1 MFIKTRQKRIFIAAF
16 AVVVVL
22 LLLIES
28 MIQIRSNRL
37 QSKEAADLLIDQA
50 GKIIANNKKEEKALT
65 ETLKETYIT
74 RAESVAYIL
83 DHRNGDAT
91 LADLKEIASLQKV
104 DEIHIFDA
112 SGTIVAGTEPK
123 YYGLNFDSGE
133 QMRYFKKMLTDK
145 SLKMCQDVT
154 PNTAE
159 GKPMMYAIC
168 WNDTGT
174 NMIQVGIEPV
184 RLLNELRANEI
195 SEVVANMTSYEGMMM
210 IVATKKGKILGATD
224 SALKGKTISA
234 VGIDAAKAK
243 AKGGSFV
250 AKVNGTLAYCRMKT
264 KSGYRIVVA
273 QDWSNANKDVPQTL
287 LIIASYLAFAG
298 ICMLLLLR
306 RLSQRV
312 QEEHREAT
320 TDAMTGFLNRRAYAE
335 AEAFLE
341 PDLVKDVTYVYAD
354 INGLKHANDTLGH
367 DAGDELIIAAA
378 DCMRAA
384 FDEDAKLYRVGGDE
398 FIAVVTAPPDQ
409 AKAQVADFLA
419 RAAAWHG
426 RFNDTLSVSCGSAFR
441 GEMAD
446 TSIGE
451 LQKKAEARMYE
462 MKRQYYEKHGGAD
475 RRCTP

>member
-83 DHRNGDAT
+83 DHRNGAAT

-104 DEIHIFDA
+104 DEIHIFDV

-195 SEVVANMTSYEGMMM
+195 SEVVANMTSYEGTMM
-210 IVATKKGKILGATD
+210 IVTTKKGKILGATD

-243 AKGGSFV
+243 VMGGSYV
-250 AKVNGTLAYCRMKT
+250 TKVNGTLAYCTMKT

-306 RLSQRV
+306 RMAQRV
-312 QEEHREAT
+312 AEEHREAT

-335 AEAFLE
+335 VEAAQTEDADPNLM
-341 PDLVKDVTYVYAD
+341 YVYAD
-354 INGLKHANDTLGH
+354 INGLKATNDTLGH
-367 DAGDELIIAAA
+367 NAGDELITAAA
-378 DCMRAA
+378 RCMAA
-384 FDEDAKLYRVGGDE
+384 SFGDFGRLYRVGGDE
-398 FIAVVTAPPDQ
+398 FIAVIAVPTEQ
-409 AKAQVADFLA
+409 RGTVMADFAA
-419 RAAAWHG
+419 RVGAWRG
-426 RFNDTLSVSCGSAFR
+426 SLVPSLSVSYGSASRHEFPD
-441 GEMAD
+441 AA
-446 TSIGE
+446 IGE
-451 LQKKAEARMYE
+451 LQHIAETRMYQ
-462 MKRQYYEKHGGAD
+462 MKRQYYEESGED
-475 RRCTP
+475 RRKN

>member
-1 MFIKTRQKRIFIAAF
+1 MVFNSKQKQIFIAAF
-16 AVVVVL
+16 AVAVVVL
-22 LLLIES
+22 LCLES
-28 MIQIRSNRL
+28 WIQIRSNRL
-37 QSKEAADLLIDQA
+37 QAGEAADMLIGQVS
-50 GKIIANNKKEEKALT
+50 KIIQNNDKEEKALT
-65 ETLKETYIT
+65 ETLKESYIT
-74 RAESVAYIL
+74 QAESVAYIL
-83 DHRNGDAT
+83 DNRRGTASQAELD
-91 LADLKEIASLQKV
+91 EIAKLQRV

-123 YYGLNFDSGE
+123 YYGYNFDSGK
-133 QMRYFKKMLTDK
+133 QMNYFKKMLTDK
-145 SLKMCQDVT
+145 KLTMCQDVT

-168 WNDTGT
+168 WDKTGT
-174 NMIQVGIEPV
+174 YMVQVGIEPV
-184 RLLNELRANEI
+184 RLLNELRANQV
-195 SEVVANMTSYEGMMM
+195 SEVVANMPSYEGTTI
-210 IVATKKGKILGATD
+210 IVATKKGKILGATK
-224 SALKGKTISA
+224 AELQGEKTSTIGLDQSKT
-234 VGIDAAKAK
+234 GR
-243 AKGGSFV
+243 FT
-250 AKVNGTLAYCRMKT
+250 AKVNGARSYCSVKT
-264 KSGYRIVVA
+264 RGRYRIAVV
-273 QDWSNANKDVPQTL
+273 QNVDTVNKDVPQTL
-287 LIIASYLAFAG
+287 LIIAAYLTLAG
-298 ICMLLLLR
+298 VCMGLLLR

-341 PDLVKDVTYVYAD
+341 PDLVRDVTYVYAD

-367 DAGDELIIAAA
+367 DAGDELITAAA

-426 RFNDTLSVSCGSAFR
+426 RFNNTLSVSCGSAFR

-475 RRCTP
+475 RRRTP